1 MKQPRGDSAFSDTW
15 PARVHAGR
23 RGRPTKAQ
31 ARALTD
37 HGARYRMTEF
47 EASGQPVMVEVGF
60 GMGHA
65 LAHFAGEHR
74 DWACIGIEVYRP
86 GIGSLIL
93 QCETLGL
100 DNVRIVEG
108 DAVAALAR
116 WPSASVRLVAVYF
129 PDPWPKRRHGKRRL
143 IQPPFLGEVAR
154 LLEPGGR
161 LLMATDW
168 EPYAR
173 SMLTTADAEPAL
185 DNEAGPGNFSK
196 RPAERPETHFEAR
209 GRACG
214 RAVWNLAYAKAR

>member
-1 MKQPRGDSAFSDTW
+1 
-15 PARVHAGR
+15 
-23 RGRPTKAQ
+23 
-31 ARALTD
+31 
-37 HGARYRMTEF
+37 
-47 EASGQPVMVEVGF
+47 MVEVGF

-65 LAHFAGEHR
+65 LARFADEHR

-93 QCETLGL
+93 QSETLGL
-100 DNVRIVEG
+100 DNVRIIEG
-108 DAVAALAR
+108 DAAVALAR

-143 IQPPFLGEVAR
+143 IQPPFIGEVAR

-168 EPYAR
+168 APYAHA
-173 SMLTTADAEPAL
+173 MLQTADAERAL
-185 DNEAGPGNFSK
+185 ANEAGSGRFSE

-209 GRACG
+209 GRESG
-214 RAVWNLAYAKAR
+214 RAVWNLAYTRVQ

>member
-1 MKQPRGDSAFSDTW
+1 
-15 PARVHAGR
+15 
-23 RGRPTKAQ
+23 
-31 ARALTD
+31 
-37 HGARYRMTEF
+37 
-47 EASGQPVMVEVGF
+47 MVEVGF

-65 LAHFAGEHR
+65 LARFADEHR

-93 QCETLGL
+93 QSETLGL

-108 DAVAALAR
+108 DAAVALAR
-116 WPSASVRLVAVYF
+116 WPPASVRLVAVYF

-143 IQPPFLGEVAR
+143 IQAPFIGEVAR

-168 EPYAR
+168 APYAQA
-173 SMLTTADAEPAL
+173 MLKTADAERAL
-185 DNEAGPGNFSK
+185 ANEAGAGKFSE

-209 GRACG
+209 GRASG
-214 RAVWNLAYAKAR
+214 RAVWNLAYARVQ

>member
-1 MKQPRGDSAFSDTW
+1 MKPLRGDSAPRSW
-15 PARVHAGR
+15 PARVYAGR
-23 RGRPTKAQ
+23 RGRPTRAQ
-31 ARALTD
+31 ARALAD
-37 HGARYRMTEF
+37 HGNRYRMTAF
-47 EASGQPVMVEVGF
+47 EASDRPVMVEVGF
-60 GMGHA
+60 GMGQA

-74 DWACIGIEVYRP
+74 DWTCIGIEVYRP

-108 DAVAALAR
+108 DAVTALAG
-116 WPSASVRLVAVYF
+116 WPSASVRLAAVYF

-154 LLEPGGR
+154 LLEPEGR

-173 SMLTTADAEPAL
+173 AMLTTADAEPAL
-185 DNEAGPGNFSK
+185 ANEAGSGNFSE
-196 RPAERPETHFEAR
+196 RPSERPETHFEAR
-209 GRACG
+209 GRESG
-214 RAVWNLAYAKAR
+214 RVVWNLAYAKAQ

>member
-1 MKQPRGDSAFSDTW
+1 MA
-15 PARVHAGR
+15 
-23 RGRPTKAQ
+23 
-31 ARALTD
+31 D
-37 HGARYRMTEF
+37 HGSRYRMIAF
-47 EASGQPVMVEVGF
+47 EASDRPVMVEVGF
-60 GMGHA
+60 GMGQA
-65 LAHFAGEHR
+65 LAQFADEHR
-74 DWACIGIEVYRP
+74 DWTCIGIEVYRP

-108 DAVAALAR
+108 DAVTAVAR
-116 WPSASVRLVAVYF
+116 WPSGSVRLLAVYF

-173 SMLTTADAEPAL
+173 SMLTNADAVPAL
-185 DNEAGPGNFSK
+185 ANEAGSGNYSE
-196 RPAERPETHFEAR
+196 RPPERPETHFEAR

-214 RAVWNLAYAKAR
+214 RVVWNLAYAKGR

>member
-1 MKQPRGDSAFSDTW
+1 MKPNRGDSAPRSW
-15 PARVHAGR
+15 LARVYAGR

-31 ARALTD
+31 ARALVD
-37 HGARYRMTEF
+37 HGSRYRMTAF
-47 EASGQPVMVEVGF
+47 EASDRPVMVEVGF

-65 LAHFAGEHR
+65 LAHFAGGHR
-74 DWACIGIEVYRP
+74 DWTCIGIELYRP

-93 QCETLGL
+93 QCESLGL

-108 DAVAALAR
+108 DAVTALAR
-116 WPSASVRLVAVYF
+116 WPSASVRLAAVYF

-168 EPYAR
+168 APYAR
-173 SMLTTADAEPAL
+173 SMLATADAEPAL
-185 DNEAGPGNFSK
+185 ANEADPGNFSE
-196 RPAERPETHFEAR
+196 RPTERPETHFEAR
-209 GRACG
+209 GRESG
-214 RAVWNLAYAKAR
+214 RVIWDLAYAKAQ